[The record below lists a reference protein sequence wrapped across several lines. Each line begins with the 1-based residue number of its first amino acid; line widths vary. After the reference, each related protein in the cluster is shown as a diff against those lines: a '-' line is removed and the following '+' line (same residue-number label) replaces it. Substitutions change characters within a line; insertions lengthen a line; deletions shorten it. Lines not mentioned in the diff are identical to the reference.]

1 MLFKSAYA
9 DFQQIVRSEV
19 INFHP
24 ATGVEIGRI
33 PMLIANFGRHV
44 DEYQTEDWLTG
55 GTHEGAHI
63 QGYFFDSNVAQE
75 EKGWSD
81 DEREAVEYSLQK
93 TAKEQPYLVSLVEI
107 EVIPAAKP
115 WPSYDEQTAKEIVS
129 VAQATG
135 LVEQALSYERE
146 NKGRSTLI
154 IELEQLALAQLQ
166 RKQEGERREQEQN
179 AMAEISL

>member
-24 ATGVEIGRI
+24 ATGVEIGKI
-33 PMLIANFGRHV
+33 PMLIANFGRHTG
-44 DEYQTEDWLTG
+44 EYQTEDWLTG
-55 GTHEGAHI
+55 GTHDGAHI

-75 EKGWSD
+75 EKGWTD

-115 WPSYDEQTAKEIVS
+115 WPSYDDQTAKQIVE
-129 VAQATG
+129 VAAATD
-135 LVEQALSYERE
+135 LVEQALAYERE
-146 NKGRSTLI
+146 NKSRSTLI
-154 IELEQLALAQLQ
+154 IELEQIALARHRAQ
-166 RKQEGERREQEQN
+166 QEAEQAKE
-179 AMAEISL
+179 MAEISL